1 MKGKKSRKQRC
12 FEEEVVK
19 KDLERNSNLFDIS
32 NDIEFAL
39 REYGVVNSR
48 DPECVR
54 SLKNWINADQSV
66 LTRDRQQAM
75 IDVCFD
81 IHENVMAGC
90 HGNLEIELDHR
101 VQYSEDGEIPL
112 ENTAIVAT
120 PMSIESPSVVLI
132 SVPGAPAN
140 IRLYAATDIQRNAAF
155 MVYQDP
161 DNGKEIAIPL
171 VTVKMLSIGQ
181 DNQPEKEFGLMTS
194 YLFWTGKLYSSEL
207 MARDISVIKQ
217 VFWEDL
223 LREVWKQEP
232 KARLTLK
239 EEVGDKNE

>member
-1 MKGKKSRKQRC
+1 MKGKKGRRQGC
-12 FEEEVVK
+12 FEEEAAK
-19 KDLERNSNLFDIS
+19 SILEHRSNFMDIS
-32 NDIEFAL
+32 TDLEFAL
-39 REYGVVNSR
+39 KEYGVVNSR

-54 SLKNWINADQSV
+54 TLKSRINVDQSF
-66 LTRDRQQAM
+66 LTRDKQQAM
-75 IDVCFD
+75 IDACFD
-81 IHENVMAGC
+81 IHKNVMAGC

-120 PMSIESPSVVLI
+120 PMGIETPSVVLI

-155 MVYQDP
+155 LVYQDP

-171 VTVKMLSIGQ
+171 ITVRMLSVGQ

-223 LREVWKQEP
+223 LMKVWKQEP
-232 KARLTLK
+232 KERPTLK
-239 EEVGDKNE
+239 EVGDKNE